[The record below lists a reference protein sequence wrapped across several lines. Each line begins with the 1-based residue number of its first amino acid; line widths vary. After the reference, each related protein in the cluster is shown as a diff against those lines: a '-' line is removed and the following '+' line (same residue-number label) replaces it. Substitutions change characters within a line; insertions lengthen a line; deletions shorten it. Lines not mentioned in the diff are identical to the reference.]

1 MKLFLNKYKYL
12 LLTFLIS
19 FILFYPSLFGFYTND
34 DFYHLKISHATSV
47 HEFINFFNLV
57 EGSSGQLL
65 YRPLTT
71 HVFYFLGWG
80 LFNLNPIGLHI
91 VSFVLLFIV
100 IYCVYKLAFLI
111 SENEKIAV
119 ISAFLYAVSATHF
132 GHLYYLAT
140 EIVLGAVFFST
151 VIFFTKYIKSKS
163 RGYLILSIFFFALSL
178 LAKENS
184 VVLPAVFVLLYAY
197 FQITKK
203 TKIKVTKFLLS
214 LIPFAIILIIYMYF
228 HFFYYGFVSG
238 DSYLWN
244 LSPIKA
250 LNTILW
256 YGLWSFN
263 LPEMLVDFIG
273 PGLNVNPDLLKYW
286 GDQIIP
292 ILVLFVTQLC
302 ILFYAIFK
310 SRILSRKYES
320 LFCIGWFLIT
330 LSPILFLPLHKFTFY
345 LTLPLFGVVL
355 LLSYLFEKCK
365 SFVLVL
371 FCVVWTATSL
381 LTLNLTRQT
390 NWITQGE
397 AIARR
402 VYDYVNVNKTSLEDK
417 TVVFYDTE
425 EDNKLPFSP
434 TETVKNTLSDN
445 NFFEVFY
452 DGKIKA
458 IYDSSSAQKDSSMIR
473 SRMFIGY

>member
-100 IYCVYKLAFLI
+100 IYCVYKLALLI
-111 SENEKIAV
+111 SENEKMAV

-140 EIVLGAVFFST
+140 EIVLGAVFFPT
-151 VIFFTKYIKSKS
+151 VIFFTKYIKSRS
-163 RGYLILSIFFFALSL
+163 NGYLILSIIFFVLSL

-184 VVLPAVFVLLYAY
+184 VVLPAVFVLLYVY

-203 TKIKVTKFLLS
+203 TKIKVGKFLLS
-214 LIPFAIILIIYMYF
+214 LIPFAIILAVYMYF

-263 LPEMLVDFIG
+263 LPEMLVDFVG
-273 PGLNVNPDLLKYW
+273 PGLKINPNLLKYW

-292 ILVLFVTQLC
+292 ILVLFVVQLC
-302 ILFYAIFK
+302 VLFYAIFK
-310 SRILSRKYES
+310 SKIFSRKYES
-320 LFCIGWFLIT
+320 LFCVGWFLIT

-355 LLSYLFEKCK
+355 LLSYLFVK
-365 SFVLVL
+365 SRSLVLIL
-371 FCVVWTATSL
+371 FCVVWTITSL
-381 LTLNLTRQT
+381 LALNFTRQT

-397 AIARR
+397 GIARR
-402 VYDYVNVNKTSLEDK
+402 VYDYVNMNKTSLEDK
-417 TVVFYDTE
+417 TVAFYDTE
-425 EDNKLPFSP
+425 EDKKLPFSP
-434 TETVKNTLSDN
+434 TETLKNTLSDK
-445 NFFEVFY
+445 NFFSVFFPNLADKIDY
-452 DGKIKA
+452 NGQGEIKIK
-458 IYDSSSAQKDSSMIR
+458 
-473 SRMFIGY
+473 SRQFLGY

>member
-19 FILFYPSLFGFYTND
+19 FILFFPSLFGFYTND
-34 DFYHLKISHATSV
+34 DFYHLKISNATSV
-47 HEFINFFNLV
+47 QEFFNFFNLV

-80 LFNLNPIGLHI
+80 LFNLNPIGLHV
-91 VSFVLLFIV
+91 VSFILFFIV
-100 IYCVYKLAFLI
+100 VFCIYKLALLV
-111 SENEKIAV
+111 SENEKMAV
-119 ISAFLYAVSATHF
+119 ISGFLYAVSATHF

-140 EIVLGAVFFST
+140 EIVLGAVFFPT

-163 RGYLILSIFFFALSL
+163 NGYLILSIFFFVLSL
-178 LAKENS
+178 MAKENS
-184 VVLPAVFVLLYAY
+184 VVLPAVFVLLFIY
-197 FQITKK
+197 FQITKRA
-203 TKIKVTKFLLS
+203 KIKVSKFLLS
-214 LIPFAIILIIYMYF
+214 LIPFAIILAIYMYF

-273 PGLNVNPDLLKYW
+273 PGLKINPNLFKYW
-286 GDQIIP
+286 GEQITP
-292 ILVLFVTQLC
+292 ILILFAAQLP
-302 ILFYAIFK
+302 IIFYAIFK
-310 SRILSRKYES
+310 SKIFNRKYES
-320 LFCIGWFLIT
+320 LLCIGWFLIT

-355 LLSYLFEKCK
+355 LLSYLFVNGK
-365 SFVLVL
+365 SLVLIL
-371 FCVVWTATSL
+371 FCVVWTATSF
-381 LTLNLTRQT
+381 LTLSLTRQT

-397 AIARR
+397 AIAGR
-402 VYDYVNVNKTSLEDK
+402 VYDYVNMNKASLENK
-417 TVVFYDTE
+417 TVVFYDAE
-425 EDNKLPFSP
+425 EDKKLPFSP
-434 TETVKNTLSDN
+434 TETVKNTLSDK
-445 NFFEVFY
+445 NFFYVFFPNLADKINY
-452 DGKIKA
+452 DGQGEIKIK
-458 IYDSSSAQKDSSMIR
+458 
-473 SRMFIGY
+473 SRRFLGY